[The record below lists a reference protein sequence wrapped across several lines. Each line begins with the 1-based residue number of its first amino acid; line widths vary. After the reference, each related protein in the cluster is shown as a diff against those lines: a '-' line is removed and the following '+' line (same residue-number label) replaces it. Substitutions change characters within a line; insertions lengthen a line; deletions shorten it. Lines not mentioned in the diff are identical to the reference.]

1 MGFADVKN
9 KVGMAYLT
17 NDLSVYGLG
26 NDPKFIALQTEFY
39 KALELFDKL
48 YDIT

>member
-39 KALELFDKL
+39 KALELYDK
-48 YDIT
+48 